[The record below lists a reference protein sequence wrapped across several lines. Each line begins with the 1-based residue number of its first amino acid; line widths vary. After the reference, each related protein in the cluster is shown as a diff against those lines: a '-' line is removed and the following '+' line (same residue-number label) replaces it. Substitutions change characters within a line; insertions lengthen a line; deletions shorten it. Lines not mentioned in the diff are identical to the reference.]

1 MKKLLYSILFVATA
15 AILGSCSGDTEDRPS
30 RGSGKVILQMN
41 PGATLALAKRSGKI
55 QSLSA
60 CPLAPPLTCVTP
72 AEFEMKILAAYVVEN
87 VDPENQDNVGEI
99 SRVWVNP
106 DCPEEGTC
114 LPADVEYMSLNDP
127 TSFNAILNSQARSI
141 VPGTYRY
148 VRIEFCQ
155 GSPGVDNV
163 RAEYGGVTISKP
175 YGGCGVTSA
184 ALSQPLV
191 LNDGETFTIN
201 VAYDLSDGEV
211 YQSSGGGSCDSPL
224 FCIGGIELV
233 PSIVVP

>member
-1 MKKLLYSILFVATA
+1 MKKLLFSVLVTATA
-15 AILGSCSGDTEDRPS
+15 TISGSCSGGTEDSPS

-41 PGATLALAKRSGKI
+41 PGATLALAKNSGKI
-55 QSLSA
+55 QSLSP
-60 CPLAPPLTCVTP
+60 CPFNAPLTCVTP
-72 AEFEMKILAAYVVEN
+72 TEFEMKILAAYVVED
-87 VDPENQDNVGEI
+87 VDPDTQNNVGEI

-106 DCPEEGTC
+106 DCPEDGTC
-114 LPADVEYMSLNDP
+114 LPADVEYMSLEDP
-127 TSFNAILNSQARSI
+127 TSFNAVLNSQARSI

-148 VRIEFCQ
+148 VRLEFCQ
-155 GSPGVDNV
+155 GAPGSDNV
-163 RAEYGGVTISKP
+163 KATYGGVEISKE

-184 ALSQPLV
+184 ALSAPLV

-211 YQSSGGGSCDSPL
+211 YQSGGGGSCDNPL

-233 PSIVVP
+233 PSIVAP